1 MQKNSEGKSNRIV
14 PLLNLVENVEE
25 EQTVAEKLRHLLSRS
40 NSCDLAIDHLR
51 CHETVR
57 QRSMSV
63 PWLGRSRIFCDSP
76 QQQHQQHQHHQQKPS
91 SSIKVTTAIFHPHR
105 RKGHTTSAQRRREVL
120 TGRTKLSAT
129 TFLLEEKHAV
139 CVRGTSRNDRVQC
152 RERARGS

>member
-1 MQKNSEGKSNRIV
+1 M
-14 PLLNLVENVEE
+14 
-25 EQTVAEKLRHLLSRS
+25 AEKLRHRLSRS

-76 QQQHQQHQHHQQKPS
+76 QQQHQQHQQQPS
-91 SSIKVTTAIFHPHR
+91 SPIKVTTAVFHPQR
-105 RKGHTTSAQRRREVL
+105 RKGHTTSARRRREVS

-129 TFLLEEKHAV
+129 IFLPVEKHAI

-152 RERARGS
+152 RERARGSRTSRALLTLFLTFQRQFAIVMVWRYSRV